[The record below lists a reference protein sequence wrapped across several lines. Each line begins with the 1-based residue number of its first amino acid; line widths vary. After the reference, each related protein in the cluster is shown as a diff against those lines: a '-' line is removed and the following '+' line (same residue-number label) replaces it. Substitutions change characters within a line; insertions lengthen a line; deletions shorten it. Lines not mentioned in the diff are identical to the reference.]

1 MSFHRHTPL
10 PATAAVLLAV
20 AGCAADAPVVA
31 VPTPPQQES
40 ALCRALHKALP
51 DSVAGMERQDPEPR
65 SELTAGWGDAAIVL
79 RCGVPRPP
87 GMSDPQGQAAEVN
100 GVDWLVEERDGDG
113 PRLTTASRKT
123 YVEVTLGE
131 KYAHDLGPLTD
142 LAAPVAK
149 TIPALFTEEPAER
162 GEHGEPAGHGDH

>member
-1 MSFHRHTPL
+1 MSFHRHASL

-20 AGCAADAPVVA
+20 SGCATDAPVVA
-31 VPTPPQQES
+31 VPSPPQQES
-40 ALCRALHKALP
+40 ALCRALHEALP

-87 GMSDPQGQAAEVN
+87 GMSDPQGQAVEVD
-100 GVDWLVEERDGDG
+100 GVGWLVEERDGDG

-123 YVEVTLGE
+123 YVEVTLG
-131 KYAHDLGPLTD
+131 KQYAHDLGPLTD
-142 LAAPVAK
+142 LAEPVSK
-149 TIPALFTEEPAER
+149 TVPALFAD
-162 GEHGEPAGHGDH
+162 EHGEH